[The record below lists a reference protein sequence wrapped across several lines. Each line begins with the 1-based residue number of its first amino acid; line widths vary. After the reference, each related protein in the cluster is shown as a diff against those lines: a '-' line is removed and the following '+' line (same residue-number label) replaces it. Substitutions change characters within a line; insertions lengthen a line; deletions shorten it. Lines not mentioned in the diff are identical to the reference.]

1 MSKLN
6 TFLAGVKVLD
16 LSQYI
21 PGPMASLYLADMGA
35 EVIKVE
41 PPSGDE
47 MRNLGPRGPDG
58 RPIFYEALNAG
69 KTVCRLDLKSSSG
82 YATLIDLL
90 GDADVLIEGFRPGVM
105 ARLKFDYQ
113 TVRQRNRGL
122 IYCSVSGYGAT
133 GSMVGKAAHDNNYLA
148 TSGILDRNGVDDPV
162 FFDPPISDT
171 SGALFA
177 ALSIVGAL
185 HGRRAGG
192 DGCHIDLG
200 LADVTM
206 PLQLLQVAAFG
217 AIRDVP
223 RRRETYLNGGAAYYQ
238 AYGTRDG
245 RHVML
250 GAIEPKFWQAFCDA
264 AGQAHWIARQ
274 SEPLPQVT
282 LINDVARYFGGMT
295 SQEAIDRFGAVD
307 CCFSP
312 VLDLEEAL
320 TQKAVAER
328 QLVRPG
334 AHGGDL
340 QALFPAYVDGI
351 PPETRPA
358 PRDGAAWEMTEVKST
373 SKRDAKS

>member
-90 GDADVLIEGFRPGVM
+90 GEADVLIEGFRPGVM

-250 GAIEPKFWQAFCDA
+250 GAIEPKFWRTFCDA

-320 TQKAVAER
+320 TQKAVVER